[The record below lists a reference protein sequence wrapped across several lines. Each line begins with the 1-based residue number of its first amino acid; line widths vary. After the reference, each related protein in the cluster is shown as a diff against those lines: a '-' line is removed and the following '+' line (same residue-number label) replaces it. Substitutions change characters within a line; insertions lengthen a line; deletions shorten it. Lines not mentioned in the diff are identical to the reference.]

1 MSKQKTEKKKK
12 HPIIIVVSVLV
23 VLILASQMLYTTAEN
38 EYTVVKQ
45 FGRITATNDSAGLRV
60 KLPFVQSI
68 SSVPK
73 ATQLYDMP
81 VSEVFTSDKKS
92 MTEDAYILWKVTDA
106 KKFTS
111 SLNASISAAEG
122 RLDIIVYN
130 AIKNNISAMTQDEL
144 IASRDCAIQTN
155 ATEAELDDVEIK
167 DMEAATDSAIDGEA
181 TKAEHT
187 KNDAS
192 AYEISENK
200 NGVTVIAFSERLLDT
215 IGEQCAEYGI
225 EITDVK
231 IKVLDLPEE
240 NKAAVYE
247 RMITERNNIAAAYTA
262 QGASEAQVIRN
273 TTNAEV
279 RVLKSEAQAEADQIE
294 AEGEAEYMR
303 VMKKAYNSQ
312 DKADFYLFSLSL
324 DAAKASLKNG
334 NTTLFLDSD
343 SPIAQI
349 FENVE

>member
-1 MSKQKTEKKKK
+1 MSKQKSEKKK

-23 VLILASQMLYTTAEN
+23 VLILASQALYITAEN

-45 FGRITATNDSAGLRV
+45 FGRITTTNDSAGLRV
-60 KLPFVQSI
+60 KIPFIHSI

-167 DMEAATDSAIDGEA
+167 DMSTATSSAVDGEEA
-181 TKAEHT
+181 KENTDKDVSEY
-187 KNDAS
+187 D
-192 AYEISENK
+192 ISENE

-262 QGASEAQVIRN
+262 QGASEAQVIKN

-279 RVLKSEAQAEADQIE
+279 KVLKSEAQAEADQIE

-324 DAAKASLKNG
+324 DAAKAPLKNG
-334 NTTLFLDSD
+334 NTTLFLDKD
-343 SPIAQI
+343 SPIAKI